1 MMRLGLLALSAIVAA
16 PIFAVSAPLH
26 AQTIPA
32 GPKITIAASTQPGPS
47 FLQYTKVDVPLLRD
61 ALQQKSN
68 GRIEVQLSAWPER
81 NLNGTEVIRV
91 VRSGQ
96 IDIGGA
102 PLSTVSGDVPLLDGA
117 DLIGLN
123 PEIAQARKVVD
134 ALIPVANKEL
144 ERFGTKIVAAYPF
157 SAQVI
162 WCRAPLTGLAD
173 LKGRKVRGFGP
184 AANEFINAIG
194 AQAVAIGFPE
204 VYGSLERGVVD
215 CAITG
220 SGSGNAAKWYEVTT
234 HIYTLPIAWSVA
246 GYFVNLAWW
255 NKLDAPVRAL
265 VEAQLKEVENAQWAL
280 GAESTQDGIDC
291 NIGNAAGCKLGTLV
305 TRNPMT
311 EVKPTAADKAI
322 VVKTLDDTVLP
333 SWVKRC
339 GAHCGDVYNQTIAP
353 ITGVKYVAK

>member
-1 MMRLGLLALSAIVAA
+1 MKRISLLALMAVLAA
-16 PIFAVSAPLH
+16 AAPLH
-26 AQTIPA
+26 AQTIPP

-47 FLQYTKVDVPLLRD
+47 LVQYTKVDVPLLRD
-61 ALQQKSN
+61 AIQQKSN

-81 NLNGTEVIRV
+81 SLNGPEVIRV

-144 ERFGTKIVAAYPF
+144 ERFNTKIVAAYPF

-162 WCRAPLTGLAD
+162 WCKQPLSGLSD

-194 AQAVAIGFPE
+194 GQAAAIGFPE
-204 VYGSLERGVVD
+204 VYSALERGVVD

-220 SGSGNAAKWYEVTT
+220 SGSGNGVKWYEVTT
-234 HIYTLPIAWSVA
+234 HLYTLPVAWSVA
-246 GYFVNLAWW
+246 GYFVNLNWW
-255 NKLDAPVRAL
+255 NKLDAPVRAFL
-265 VEAQLKEVENAQWAL
+265 EAQMKEIENAQWAL
-280 GAESTQDGIDC
+280 GAEATQDGIDC
-291 NIGNAAGCKLGTLV
+291 NIGNAAGCKIHTLV

-311 EVKPTAADKAI
+311 EVKPTAADKAA
-322 VVKTLDDTVLP
+322 VRKTLEDTVLP

-339 GAHCGDVYNQTIAP
+339 GPRCGDVYNETIAP
-353 ITGVKYVAK
+353 ITGVKYVAR